1 MEKHKIDRINELARK
16 KKSDGLTDEEAAEH
30 AALRQEYI
38 AGFRENMRQVLENT
52 YVQRRTVRK
61 RNYRKRPQ
69 QNNYTTFGRRK
80 STTKLFADPLVFP
93 ALFVYNEGAKREKS
107 RWQAAAQGIAV
118 SATAGTGK
126 EAFPMNQDE
135 QQSSGVLRQTVM
147 EVSSCFRTAS

>member
-1 MEKHKIDRINELARK
+1 M
-16 KKSDGLTDEEAAEH
+16 
-30 AALRQEYI
+30 
-38 AGFRENMRQVLENT
+38 
-52 YVQRRTVRK
+52 
-61 RNYRKRPQ
+61 
-69 QNNYTTFGRRK
+69 
-80 STTKLFADPLVFP
+80 
-93 ALFVYNEGAKREKS
+93 S

>member
-52 YVQRRTVRK
+52 YVQRTVRK

-69 QNNYTTFGRRK
+69 QNNYTTFGR
-80 STTKLFADPLVFP
+80 
-93 ALFVYNEGAKREKS
+93 
-107 RWQAAAQGIAV
+107 
-118 SATAGTGK
+118 
-126 EAFPMNQDE
+126 
-135 QQSSGVLRQTVM
+135 
-147 EVSSCFRTAS
+147 